1 MVDVIREIPGSPAL
15 DDARSA
21 ARGNLRRG
29 DTAQPGT
36 STRALTGARSTSATP
51 GVTGAMR
58 AGASARLASSGAAQV
73 DRQRVAQVADLISTH
88 ATASRAS
95 AGAQWLSTLHASA
108 SAALASLS
116 RWRAGDPAS
125 HAQAHRALEALAVQW
140 DARERASLGTVD
152 DRLQF
157 DEKGSVP
164 KRFTVEGVAPAQ
176 WRASKAEH
184 ITLYPAGPYQAGV
197 EIDVANAVSQAA
209 LRRRAT
215 RALAA
220 YGVTLEPSPP
230 APERGWVMSTSG
242 AAWPSLA
249 SRFAIAQTA
258 SPTSPQVISGGA
270 DGHPRRAMLRE
281 APDAVAP
288 RTWRVDGSDGVTQTR
303 RVLAS
308 MVRSVRA
315 AHALAKHTART
326 SAQDVSRAPTT
337 DGRVATDS
345 SAYEMAIA
353 SATAWTTRLGKQ
365 PPFVALRLA
374 MPAGMPVTRAN
385 VRALLVDR

>member
-1 MVDVIREIPGSPAL
+1 MVDVIREIPGSPTL

-21 ARGNLRRG
+21 ARANQRRG
-29 DTAQPGT
+29 DAAQPGA
-36 STRALTGARSTSATP
+36 STRALTGVRATTAAP
-51 GVTGAMR
+51 NVTGAMR
-58 AGASARLASSGAAQV
+58 AGASGWLASPGATYV

-108 SAALASLS
+108 STALASLS
-116 RWRAGDPAS
+116 RWRDGDPAS
-125 HAQAHRALEALAVQW
+125 QARARRDLEALAAQW
-140 DARERASLGTVD
+140 DARERATLGTVD

-157 DEKGSVP
+157 DEKGSAP

-176 WRASKAEH
+176 WRASKTGQ

-197 EIDVANAVSQAA
+197 EIDVANAVSQAG

-220 YGVTLEPSPP
+220 YGVTLEPPP
-230 APERGWVMSTSG
+230 PERGWVMSTSG

-258 SPTSPQVISGGA
+258 SPASSQVIPGGA
-270 DGHPRRAMLRE
+270 DGHPRRATLRE
-281 APDAVAP
+281 APDAIAP
-288 RTWRVDGSDGVTQTR
+288 RTWRVNGPDGVTQTR
-303 RVLAS
+303 RALAS

-326 SAQDVSRAPTT
+326 SAQAI
-337 DGRVATDS
+337 GRVARTDGGVETDG
-345 SAYEMAIA
+345 SAYAMAIA
-353 SATAWTTRLGKQ
+353 SANAWTTRLGKQ
-365 PPFVALRLA
+365 PTFVALTLA
-374 MPAGMPVTRAN
+374 MPGGVPVTRAN
-385 VRALLVDR
+385 VRALLADR